1 MASIV
6 NSFTPKYIIFHKSY
20 LVRVKN
26 IDTLDK
32 EYIQQRG
39 LPYTGD
45 HVLDSTFANE
55 IIDKYVTIAQ
65 MAEWF
70 SQGITIR
77 IKNESDMI
85 EIYQVIYKHL
95 QSFQQAL
102 DSSYNIS
109 SVPVEDLKKLSN
121 FASTIFPHIGNT
133 DFIKEETKLP
143 EFYSSYSAI
152 DMSKIFRPIPKSQEK
167 KQEQERINNH
177 YNNVPVELE
186 TAPHEDIL
194 KEIEE
199 KTLYRRQEWRPR

>member
-39 LPYTGD
+39 LPSKG
-45 HVLDSTFANE
+45 
-55 IIDKYVTIAQ
+55 DKYVTIAQ

-152 DMSKIFRPIPKSQEK
+152 DMSKIFRPIPKSQEI